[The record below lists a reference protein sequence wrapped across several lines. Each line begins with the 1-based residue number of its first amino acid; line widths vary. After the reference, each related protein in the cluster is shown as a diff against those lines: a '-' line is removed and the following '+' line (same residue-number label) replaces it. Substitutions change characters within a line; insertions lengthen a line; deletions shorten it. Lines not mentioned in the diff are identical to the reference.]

1 MTLGET
7 VCLAVAHTNLKY
19 VVTVATLMQ
28 QRRKLNEISDAV
40 LCAMKALEA
49 ILYSLQQQTV
59 RKIKENLYRD
69 TVTTA
74 EH

>member
-1 MTLGET
+1 
-7 VCLAVAHTNLKY
+7 
-19 VVTVATLMQ
+19 MQ

-74 EH
+74 EHWEYFYTALVLWIFLAL